1 MHAGQSGKAA
11 RAHVDG
17 RCVETW
23 RRWQYSG
30 RMPAQPAIAFELT
43 DHPDPEAMSALAQRL
58 GLLPTASAA
67 GEQAAFLLRA
77 DAAGL
82 CLQDRGAPR
91 AAPTRVD
98 FCDPALQHR
107 LRTSGKR
114 QGIGKAVG
122 LDKLPPGVPLQVLD
136 ATAGLGRDALVLA
149 HLGCHV
155 QLLERSAVLHAM
167 LGEGLRQAE
176 AAQLAAAAAGVPSL
190 AALRRLSL
198 RHAEARDC
206 FAAIALGQQPQPDVI
221 YLDPM
226 FPPRSGSAK
235 AKKDIAALHGLLGSE
250 SDLAGLLRAA
260 LPCARYRVVLKR
272 PQARLDADLPAP
284 TLWLESKAACFAV
297 YVNSSFSSM
306 RP

>member
-1 MHAGQSGKAA
+1 MSDHAT
-11 RAHVDG
+11 V
-17 RCVETW
+17 
-23 RRWQYSG
+23 
-30 RMPAQPAIAFELT
+30 AFELT
-43 DHPDPEAMSALAQRL
+43 DHPDPAAMRAVAQRL
-58 GLLPTASAA
+58 GLVPAASAA
-67 GEQAAFLLRA
+67 GQQAAFLLRA
-77 DAAGL
+77 DATGL
-82 CLQDRGAPR
+82 CLQDRGSPL

-122 LDKLPPGVPLQVLD
+122 LDKLPPGVSLQVLD

-149 HLGCHV
+149 HLGCRV
-155 QLLERSAVLHAM
+155 QLLERSPVLHAM
-167 LGEGLRQAE
+167 LGEGLRQA
-176 AAQLAAAAAGVPSL
+176 ALAQQAAATAGVPSS
-190 AALRRLSL
+190 AALGRLSL

-206 FAAIALGQQPQPDVI
+206 FAAIAAGQQPQPDVI

-235 AKKDIAALHGLLGSE
+235 AKKDITALHGLLGSE

-272 PQARLDADLPAP
+272 PEARLDAGLPMP
-284 TLWLESKAACFAV
+284 TLWLQSKATCFAV

>member
-1 MHAGQSGKAA
+1 MHAHS
-11 RAHVDG
+11 
-17 RCVETW
+17 
-23 RRWQYSG
+23 
-30 RMPAQPAIAFELT
+30 AIAFELT

-58 GLLPTASAA
+58 GLVPTASAA
-67 GEQAAFLLRA
+67 GQQAAFLLRA

-98 FCDPALQHR
+98 FCDPSLQHR

-122 LDKLPPGVPLQVLD
+122 LDKLPPAASLQVLD

-149 HLGCHV
+149 HLGCRV

-167 LGEGLRQAE
+167 LEAGLRQAE
-176 AAQLAAAAAGVPSL
+176 VAQQTAAAAGVPTL
-190 AALRRLSL
+190 AALRRLTL
-198 RHAEARDC
+198 QHAEARDC

-235 AKKDIAALHGLLGSE
+235 AKKDITALHGLLGSE

-272 PQARLDADLPAP
+272 PEARLDDGLPTP
-284 TLWLESKAACFAV
+284 TLWLQSKATCFAV